1 METLATLFIA
11 VPLTLIPLLDRN
23 SRMDMVDLYDAG
35 QTALVEN
42 RYGGESELTALS
54 DSVLTVRL
62 TEVSTLQMRMLSDTL
77 LSIEHTVTT
86 ADSIGHTS
94 KKYYNRNFLEINC
107 N

>member
-11 VPLTLIPLLDRN
+11 VPLTLIPLLDHN

-62 TEVSTLQMRMLSDTL
+62 TEVSTLQMRLLPDTL

-86 ADSIGHTS
+86 ADSISHIS